1 MDPGVGGGVR
11 VLERGPRRPWPLPP
25 TCRQKARRPT
35 PGWAHGLPEVPPPVP
50 SAEGSPPQ
58 GWHLPDPGECWAPR
72 RATSTSGDAER
83 FLVTEAAAN
92 RYSVFCFVWFPL
104 LSKRKTQGNTIIRKA
119 SWGLRNEWGSF
130 GESTSLIFQLMPS
143 LGCV

>member
-1 MDPGVGGGVR
+1 MCGSRDEAHGGPGPASPMPPESQASDPWVGPTGSR
-11 VLERGPRRPWPLPP
+11 KSRLLPLLPGPHLPRAG
-25 TCRQKARRPT
+25 TCRA
-35 PGWAHGLPEVPPPVP
+35 PG
-50 SAEGSPPQ
+50 
-58 GWHLPDPGECWAPR
+58 

-83 FLVTEAAAN
+83 FLVTEAATN

-104 LSKRKTQGNTIIRKA
+104 LSKRKTQGNTIVCKA

-130 GESTSLIFQLMPS
+130 GESTSLILQLKPS

>member
-11 VLERGPRRPWPLPP
+11 VPGRGPRRPWPPLPDATRKP
-25 TCRQKARRPT
+25 VVRPLGGPTGSRKSRLLSLLPGPHLPRAGTCRA
-35 PGWAHGLPEVPPPVP
+35 PE
-50 SAEGSPPQ
+50 
-58 GWHLPDPGECWAPR
+58 
-72 RATSTSGDAER
+72 RATSTSGDTER

-104 LSKRKTQGNTIIRKA
+104 LSKRKTQGNTIVYKA

-130 GESTSLIFQLMPS
+130 GESTSLIFQLKPS